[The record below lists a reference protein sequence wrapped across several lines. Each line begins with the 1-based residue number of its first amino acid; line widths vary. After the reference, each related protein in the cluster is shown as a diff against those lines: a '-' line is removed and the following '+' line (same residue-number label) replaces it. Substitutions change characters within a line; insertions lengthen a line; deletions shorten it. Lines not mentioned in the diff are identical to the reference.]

1 MDDFKV
7 DNDVH
12 RKDRS
17 TMLVV
22 EQNVFEEL
30 TNREENSCDDSE
42 ITNHSLKSYTSL
54 NPGVDK
60 PESECNTI
68 SFHDQFSAHLS
79 LCIPSDVDMNMQ
91 LVSSSADCVKEVAP
105 VVPLESAK
113 EVSAGEGV
121 MQWKLEMNDFI
132 SMFSECGDSSCDSSV
147 SEQSSVI
154 SSPCTPFT
162 VHSDKTQSE
171 DLDRADIWVP
181 SLDLDEEDSALII
194 ENEQFL
200 DILSSDFPS
209 PSFSAV
215 RSFQF
220 GHFFSSP
227 ATLHM
232 EEANDADEA
241 IFWPFERTSY
251 STPEFDK
258 FMNISPRIST
268 MHIGLSEIQ
277 RKERFSSVL
286 ACWAPPTKRLLLF
299 SPLLSPRRGNKQ
311 GRALPS
317 PPLLAGLGQQLLTM
331 AGTLVLPVALGT
343 TFAGRT
349 KKSHGSRRPT
359 SMLAM
364 LLNRPVRMAAFT
376 GLRSVHS
383 FTTTPSSS
391 FRSTAASYRSS
402 RRGRR
407 SRFVTRAMFERFT
420 EKAIKVI
427 MLAQEEARRLGHNF
441 VGTEQVLLGL
451 VGEGTGIAAKV
462 LKSMGINLKDARV
475 EVEKIIGRGN
485 GFVAVEIP
493 FTPRAKRV
501 LELSLEEARQLG
513 HNYIGSEHLLLGLLR
528 EGEGVAARVLESLGA
543 DPSNIRTQV
552 VRMIG
557 ETTEAVGAG
566 VGGGSSG
573 NKMPTLE
580 EYGTNLTKLA
590 EEGKLDPVVGR
601 EPQIERVIQILG
613 RRTKNNPCLIGEP
626 GVGKTAIAEGLAQ
639 RINSGD
645 VPETIEGKKVIT
657 LDMGLLVAGTKY
669 RGEFE
674 ERLKKLMEEIKQS
687 DEIILF
693 IDEVHT
699 LIGAGAAEGA
709 IDAANILKPALARGE
724 LQCIGATT
732 LDEYRKHVEKDPA
745 LERRFQPVKVPE
757 PSVDETIEILR
768 GLRERYEIHHKL
780 SYTDDSLIAAAKLSY
795 QYISDRFLPDKAIDL
810 IDEAGSRVRLR
821 HAQVP
826 EEARELDKELKQI
839 TKDKN
844 EAVRGQDFEKA
855 GELRDREMELKAQIT
870 ALIDKSKEMIKA
882 DTASGETGPMVH
894 ESDIQHIVSSW
905 TGIPV
910 EKVSTDESDKLLKME
925 ETLHKRVI
933 GQDEAV
939 KAISRSVR
947 RARVGLKNPN
957 RPIASFI
964 FAGPTGVGKSEL
976 AKTLASYYFG
986 SEEAM
991 IRLDMS
997 EFMERHTVSK
1007 LIGSPPGYVGY
1018 TEGGQLTEAV
1028 RRRPYSVVLF
1038 DEIEKAHPDVFN
1050 MMLQILEDGRLT
1062 DSKGR
1067 TVDFKNTLLIMTSNV
1082 GSSVIEKGGRKIGFD
1097 LESDEKDSSYGR
1109 IKSLV
1114 VEEMKQYFRPEFLNR
1129 LDEMIVFRQLTK
1141 LEVKEIADI
1150 MLQEVF
1156 TRLKLKE
1163 INLQVTEKFK
1173 ERVVDEGYNP
1183 SYGARP
1189 LRRAIMR
1196 LLEDSLAEKML
1207 AGEVK
1212 EGDSA
1217 IVDVDSEGKVVV
1229 LNGQS
1234 GLPELQTPAVTV

>member
-1 MDDFKV
+1 MA
-7 DNDVH
+7 
-12 RKDRS
+12 
-17 TMLVV
+17 
-22 EQNVFEEL
+22 
-30 TNREENSCDDSE
+30 DS
-42 ITNHSLKSYTSL
+42 L
-54 NPGVDK
+54 
-60 PESECNTI
+60 
-68 SFHDQFSAHLS
+68 
-79 LCIPSDVDMNMQ
+79 
-91 LVSSSADCVKEVAP
+91 
-105 VVPLESAK
+105 
-113 EVSAGEGV
+113 
-121 MQWKLEMNDFI
+121 
-132 SMFSECGDSSCDSSV
+132 
-147 SEQSSVI
+147 
-154 SSPCTPFT
+154 
-162 VHSDKTQSE
+162 VHS
-171 DLDRADIWVP
+171 A
-181 SLDLDEEDSALII
+181 
-194 ENEQFL
+194 
-200 DILSSDFPS
+200 ILP
-209 PSFSAV
+209 SAV
-215 RSFQF
+215 MTRSQSQLQGSGKAKRGAKMVRSMCMHPLRLQSFA
-220 GHFFSSP
+220 GLRAADNLDFSSRCRQDFHSVVSRYISNP
-227 ATLHM
+227 RGKAT
-232 EEANDADEA
+232 
-241 IFWPFERTSY
+241 
-251 STPEFDK
+251 
-258 FMNISPRIST
+258 
-268 MHIGLSEIQ
+268 
-277 RKERFSSVL
+277 
-286 ACWAPPTKRLLLF
+286 
-299 SPLLSPRRGNKQ
+299 RGVPK
-311 GRALPS
+311 
-317 PPLLAGLGQQLLTM
+317 
-331 AGTLVLPVALGT
+331 
-343 TFAGRT
+343 
-349 KKSHGSRRPT
+349 
-359 SMLAM
+359 
-364 LLNRPVRMAAFT
+364 
-376 GLRSVHS
+376 
-383 FTTTPSSS
+383 
-391 FRSTAASYRSS
+391 
-402 RRGRR
+402 
-407 SRFVTRAMFERFT
+407 AMFERFT

-441 VGTEQVLLGL
+441 VGTEQILLGL
-451 VGEGTGIAAKV
+451 IGEGTGIAAKV

-475 EVEKIIGRGN
+475 EVEKIIGRGS

-543 DPSNIRTQV
+543 DPSNIRTQANIFIDFV
-552 VRMIG
+552 IRMVG
-557 ETTEAVGAG
+557 ESTEAVGAG

-573 NKMPTLE
+573 NKTPTLE

-601 EPQIERVIQILG
+601 QPQIERVTQILG

-639 RINSGD
+639 RIANGD

-732 LDEYRKHVEKDPA
+732 LDEYRKHIEKDPA
-745 LERRFQPVKVPE
+745 LERRFQPVRVPE
-757 PSVDETIEILR
+757 PTVDETIQILR

-780 SYTDDSLIAAAKLSY
+780 RYTDEALVAAAQLSY

-821 HAQVP
+821 HAQLP
-826 EEARELDKELKQI
+826 EEARELDKELRQI
-839 TKDKN
+839 TKEKN

-855 GELRDREMELKAQIT
+855 GELRDREMELKAQIS
-870 ALIDKSKEMIKA
+870 ALIDKGKERSKAESEA
-882 DTASGETGPMVH
+882 GDAGPVVN
-894 ESDIQHIVSSW
+894 EADIQHIVSSW

-910 EKVSTDESDKLLKME
+910 EKVSSDESDRLLKME

-939 KAISRSVR
+939 KAISRAIR

-964 FAGPTGVGKSEL
+964 FSGPTGVGKSEL
-976 AKTLASYYFG
+976 AKALASYYFG

-1028 RRRPYSVVLF
+1028 RRRPYTVVLF

-1082 GSSVIEKGGRKIGFD
+1082 GSSVIEKGGRRIGFD
-1097 LESDEKDSSYGR
+1097 LDYDEKDSSYNR

-1114 VEEMKQYFRPEFLNR
+1114 TEELKQYFRPEFLNR

-1150 MLQEVF
+1150 MLKEVF
-1156 TRLKLKE
+1156 DRLKVKDIE
-1163 INLQVTEKFK
+1163 LQVTERFK
-1173 ERVVDEGYNP
+1173 DRVVEEGYNP

-1207 AGEVK
+1207 AGEIK

-1217 IVDVDSEGKVVV
+1217 IVDVDSEGNVTV
-1229 LNGQS
+1229 LNGGS
-1234 GLPELQTPAVTV
+1234 GVPESIPPAIPV